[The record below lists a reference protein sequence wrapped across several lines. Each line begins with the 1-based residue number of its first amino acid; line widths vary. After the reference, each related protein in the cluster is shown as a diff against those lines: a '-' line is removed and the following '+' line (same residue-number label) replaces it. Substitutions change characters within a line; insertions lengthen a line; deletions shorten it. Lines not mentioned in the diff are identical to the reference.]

1 GGGVL
6 TVLAVVVEEVERALA
21 LRPAH
26 RIVWVAR
33 NGAEAVE
40 RCATD
45 TPDLVLMDLVMPLM
59 DGVEASRRI
68 MARTPCAILVVTV
81 SVEAN
86 ASQVFEA
93 MGHGALDAVDTPA
106 LGRGDSRQTPARL
119 LAKIDRIAS
128 LLGDGNCGPRPAVG
142 GGVRSGGLHTV
153 LIAVGA
159 SAGGPAAVARVLSGL
174 PRRFSAAVVVV
185 QHVDA

>member
-1 GGGVL
+1 SAAGARRGRGLLLDKGQLPRRDADPSGRGPHRRGSGMRIGVVNDL
-6 TVLAVVVEEVERALA
+6 PLAVEALKRALA

-33 NGAEAVE
+33 HGAEAVE

-106 LGRGDSRQTPARL
+106 LGRGDPRETTAPL
-119 LAKIDRIAS
+119 L
-128 LLGDGNCGPRPAVG
+128 
-142 GGVRSGGLHTV
+142 
-153 LIAVGA
+153 
-159 SAGGPAAVARVLSGL
+159 
-174 PRRFSAAVVVV
+174 
-185 QHVDA
+185 